1 MDYEL
6 NQFQDEYEELEID
19 NEQMFQEHH
28 NTIANL
34 QQLQSKVSAY
44 EQDILTMRDML
55 NEKSSEI
62 EYLNS
67 VLMEKD
73 EIIIHL
79 ESEKDLL

>member
-1 MDYEL
+1 
-6 NQFQDEYEELEID
+6 
-19 NEQMFQEHH
+19 
-28 NTIANL
+28 
-34 QQLQSKVSAY
+34 
-44 EQDILTMRDML
+44 MRDML